1 MRSKQIGA
9 TGITVLF
16 IILLT
21 HGISAAGAATIVVN
35 DASDT
40 LHGLGCAMSGMGTC
54 TLRDATAFANANPGA
69 DEIHFQ
75 IPGPGVHIIKGG
87 YSSTGDLTID
97 GYTQPGSK
105 PNTNGPRLRDN
116 ALLLIVITG
125 SLDLQGGQNTV
136 RGLVIKGGIDISN
149 NLSLHDLIE
158 GNFIGTDATGS
169 TGLGAGGIRAADD
182 AFQVTIGGT
191 SPESRNVIA
200 GIVSMTADRGIEVV
214 GNFIGIN
221 AAGNASLG
229 AISAVNVFD
238 CCTGSGNGPGTGGL
252 IEITKNVISG
262 GGGIATGEISRVE
275 IRGNFIGTDVTGTF
289 AVPNHGNGI
298 AVLFD
303 SQIGG
308 PDPGDGNLISGNL
321 GYGVFVGAG
330 ASIQNN
336 LIGTDVSGLHPI
348 GNGNGGI
355 FVGGTF
361 VLDAYIGGNV
371 IAYNGFADRDG
382 AGVAFEPS
390 GSAGFDSCIITG
402 NSIFEN
408 TSNGSIPDR
417 GLGIDLGGD
426 GPTPNDACD
435 GDQFQNFPVLQN
447 AITDGATVRII
458 GTLNSKPSAP
468 YRVEFFANP
477 SCDPSGYGEGKT
489 FLGFVNVTMDSS
501 CNAAFDVVLPA
512 AVALGQFVTA
522 TATGVNKRNFFLS
535 NTSEFSLCRQV
546 AALQDVDGLVS
557 LAPLTTTF
565 NATPAVGGPAGT
577 FLIKATFTNTSST
590 AIDRPVFQVKELS
603 GGNLLLNAD
612 GGPGG
617 VGARL
622 TPNVGADNVL
632 SPGETLITEFIV
644 GLQRRTS
651 FTFLVTLLG
660 VTDP

>member
-1 MRSKQIGA
+1 MRSNQIGA
-9 TGITVLF
+9 IGITVLF
-16 IILLT
+16 IIVLT

-75 IPGPGVHIIKGG
+75 IPGPGVHIIKGS
-87 YSSTGDLTID
+87 YASSGDLTID
-97 GYTQPGSK
+97 GYTQPGSR
-105 PNTNGPRLRDN
+105 PNTNGPRLRDD

-125 SLDLQGGQNTV
+125 SLDLQGGRNTI
-136 RGLVIKGGIDISN
+136 RGLAINGGIDVSN

-169 TGLGAGGIRAADD
+169 TGLGAGGIRANDD

-191 SPESRNVIA
+191 APESRNVID

-229 AISAVNVFD
+229 GISAVNVFD
-238 CCTGSGNGPGTGGL
+238 CCTGGGGSGTGGP
-252 IEITKNVISG
+252 IVIMKNVISG
-262 GGGIATGEISRVE
+262 GGGVATGEISRVE

-289 AVPNHGNGI
+289 AVPNNGNGI

-303 SQIGG
+303 AQIGG

-321 GYGVFVGAG
+321 GSGVFVGAG
-330 ASIQNN
+330 ASIQRN

-348 GNGNGGI
+348 GNGSMGILVANLFGGA
-355 FVGGTF
+355 T
-361 VLDAYIGGNV
+361 YIRGNV
-371 IAYNGFADRDG
+371 IAYNGFANRDG
-382 AGVAFEPS
+382 AGVGFVDS
-390 GSAGFDSCIITG
+390 GNTAFDSCIITG

-408 TSNGSIPDR
+408 TSDGSISDR
-417 GLGIDLGGD
+417 GLGIDLGED
-426 GPTPNDACD
+426 GPTPDDACD
-435 GDQFQNFPVLQN
+435 RDRFQNFPVLQD
-447 AITDGATVRII
+447 AIADGSTIRMV

-489 FLGFVNVTMDSS
+489 FLGFVNVTTDSS
-501 CNAAFDVVLPA
+501 CNAALDVVLPV
-512 AVALGQFVTA
+512 AVAPGQFVTA
-522 TATGVNKRNFFLS
+522 TATGMNTFFGNK
-535 NTSEFSLCRQV
+535 TSEFSLCHQV
-546 AALQDVDGLVS
+546 APLQDVDGLVS
-557 LAPLTTTF
+557 LAPLTTSF
-565 NATPAVGGPAGT
+565 DATPVVGGPAGT
-577 FLIKATFTNTSST
+577 FSIKATFTNTSST

-632 SPGETLITEFIV
+632 SPGETLMTEFIV
-644 GLQRRTS
+644 GLQKRTS

-660 VTDP
+660 VTTP